1 MVPRSPN
8 PAASTELVFL
18 LRVLTCAG
26 MWGQR
31 LVGRQDRRGRAAEMP
46 REHHQAQDA
55 CEEPPETKS
64 DGRALPNCD
73 D

>member
-8 PAASTELVFL
+8 PAAVFL

-31 LVGRQDRRGRAAEMP
+31 HVGLQDRRSRVAEMP

-55 CEEPPETKS
+55 CEDPPETKS
-64 DGRALPNCD
+64 GGCALPNFD
-73 D
+73 DWLG